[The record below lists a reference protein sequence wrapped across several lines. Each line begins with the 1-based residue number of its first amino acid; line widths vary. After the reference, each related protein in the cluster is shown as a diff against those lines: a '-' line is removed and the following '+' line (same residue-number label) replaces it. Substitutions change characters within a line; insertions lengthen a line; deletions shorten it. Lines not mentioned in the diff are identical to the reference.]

1 MKNWHKKIEEG
12 RCQGFGKDYVP
23 FFKANEDRSWGTAAA
38 IYDPFEG
45 RQVHTMST
53 TETSFYYQIRW
64 DPELLHIREQFLLD
78 IDLVNVIRGEFGLQ
92 KVASYYTTDFLLDY
106 TDGTQRAYSIKYS
119 EREFDPDSR
128 QYRGREDKYQSML
141 LRQNIEKIYWE
152 SQGVDF
158 SIVTHEDINIILSS
172 NVQSIMPYYLS
183 FKAVQEHQ
191 KLMFLVARRI
201 VNIPLDIVKINF
213 WELSRQ
219 VPFDIE
225 DLFKKVT
232 AGNSYDILHLEL
244 PDSMSVKKAIPV
256 LGEMK

>member
-12 RCQGFGKDYVP
+12 RCQGFGPDYVP

-53 TETSFYYQIRW
+53 TETAFYYQTRW

-78 IDLVNVIRGEFGLQ
+78 IDLINVIRMEFGLV
-92 KVASYYTTDFLLDY
+92 KVSSYYTTDFLFDY
-106 TDGTQRAYSIKYS
+106 RDGTQRAYSIKYS
-119 EREFDPDSR
+119 QSEFDPESR
-128 QYRGREDKYQSML
+128 KYRGREETYQRML
-141 LRQNIEKIYWE
+141 IRQNIEKVYWE

-158 SIVTHEDINIILSS
+158 SIVTREDVNIVLSS
-172 NVQSIMPYYLS
+172 NVQSIMPYYLPYR
-183 FKAVQEHQ
+183 AVQEHQ
-191 KLMFLVARRI
+191 MLMYLIAHRI
-201 VNIPLDIVKINF
+201 INIPMHIVKINF

-225 DLFKKVT
+225 DLFQKVVT
-232 AGNSYDILHLEL
+232 GRTYDTVHLEL
-244 PDSMSVKKAIPV
+244 PDAMLVRGTIPA
-256 LGEMK
+256 LGEMI

>member
-38 IYDPFEG
+38 IYDPFEE

-64 DPELLHIREQFLLD
+64 DPELFHIREQFLLD
-78 IDLVNVIRGEFGLQ
+78 IDLVNVIRGEFGLV

-119 EREFDPDSR
+119 AKEFDPESR
-128 QYRGREDKYQSML
+128 QYRGREDKYQLML

-158 SIVTHEDINIILSS
+158 SIVTHEDVNMIISS
-172 NVQSIMPYYLS
+172 NVQNIMSYYLPN
-183 FKAVQEHQ
+183 KAVQEHQ
-191 KLMFLVARRI
+191 KLMFLVAHRI
-201 VNIPLDIVKINF
+201 VDVPLDIVKINF
-213 WELSRQ
+213 LELSRQ
-219 VPFDIE
+219 APFDIE
-225 DLFKKVT
+225 DLFQKVMSGKHFGT
-232 AGNSYDILHLEL
+232 VQFEL
-244 PDSMSVKKAIPV
+244 PSPMLAIK
-256 LGEMK
+256 LNQEE